1 MFIIAV
7 IIACIIAVYI
17 NKKRILNNLD
27 TDVLSEN
34 LKRIDI
40 VLNMEKPIDE
50 FKTIQL
56 VSINNDN
63 SATIKVLRSGNVL
76 TTKSGRFFKGQD
88 FGYRGWNFFVFIHL
102 APGCFFMVRFFFA
115 FCHNSLLFNRNW
127 CIFNSGIKDYDIC
140 WFDSFILSIVPG
152 VDNFHNGITCFQ
164 V

>member
-1 MFIIAV
+1 MVNIIFIIAV
-7 IIACIIAVYI
+7 IIVCIIAVYI

-27 TDVLSEN
+27 TEVLSEN

-50 FKTIQL
+50 FKIIQL

-88 FGYRGWNFFVFIHL
+88 FGYYGLFF
-102 APGCFFMVRFFFA
+102 
-115 FCHNSLLFNRNW
+115 S
-127 CIFNSGIKDYDIC
+127 
-140 WFDSFILSIVPG
+140 SISKEKGEIVLQHTLPK
-152 VDNFHNGITCFQ
+152 
-164 V
+164 